1 MVPILRRFQI
11 ERDGEG
17 VSITGTL
24 PASFVRKLVER
35 GEWGQVSTCHIEGQ
49 VSTCHIER

>member
-1 MVPILRRFQI
+1 MVPILRRFDI

-24 PASFVRKLVER
+24 PGSFVRKLVE
-35 GEWGQVSTCHIEGQ
+35 EGDRRA
-49 VSTCHIER
+49 HR